1 MTYYEWINYFD
12 NLKNKPISD
21 DIINF
26 INNSNITYQ
35 GNIRVRYLNHIVAL
49 INYRLND
56 ALDKFIIKNKALNQD
71 KDTIAIE
78 LSDLKKEIEIAK
90 KLASI
95 RHFEENTKNE
105 LLKNIKLFGEEMNS
119 TIKTIFSNCK
129 NNEILILINNFDFN

>member
-49 INYRLND
+49 INFRLND
-56 ALDKFIIKNKALNQD
+56 ALDKFIIKNKALNQG

-95 RHFEENTKNE
+95 RHFEENTKND
-105 LLKNIKLFGEEMNS
+105 
-119 TIKTIFSNCK
+119 CK